1 MNELRID
8 LGEEFAP
15 VLGAR
20 DTVDYIDQKVGE
32 AVHVI
37 LDFKGVEFISRSFAH
52 RLWLYVHN
60 SKKQIELVHM
70 SPSVKKMWELIDRQL
85 TTGKAGPKEKLRIKK
100 VIRLADRI

>member
-20 DTVDYIDQKVGE
+20 DTVDYIDQKAGE

-85 TTGKAGPKEKLRIKK
+85 TTGKAGSKEKIKIK
-100 VIRLADRI
+100 EVIKMTDGV

>member
-1 MNELRID
+1 MSELRID

-20 DTVDYIDQKVGE
+20 DTVDYIDQKVEE
-32 AVHVI
+32 AAQII

-60 SKKQIELVHM
+60 SKKQIELVNM
-70 SPSVKKMWELIDRQL
+70 SPSVKKMWEMIDRQL
-85 TTGKAGPKEKLRIKK
+85 TAGKAGPEEKIEKKE